1 MVNASRDRAVRA
13 IDWTGEHVVTRVHT
27 VRRRM
32 DMAMLR
38 GQARLES
45 PRVDRYFP
53 WFLAALAW
61 LVFSFLAL
69 TRLRDLGLPQDLGH
83 YLQALH
89 LLENGMAPQ
98 ISDFGMNLFAVQAA
112 FIFVPIIWLTRLF
125 PPAETML
132 VLQAFALALAVVPL
146 WRITRQPGNLRIGA
160 AGALVAAYF
169 FHPSVQNLNLAG
181 FHPEAFA
188 LPALLA
194 AYLQGQKERW
204 WVVSLLAFLVVVAR
218 SDLGLAVMALG
229 LVFVGEERRNP
240 GWFLASFGLLW
251 FLIMGFFIQPLMG
264 LGEYPH
270 LVEFAAY
277 GDGVFGVIGG
287 MLVHP
292 LVVLGD
298 LFERSSFEKVM
309 LLVAPVLFLPLVRMR
324 YIAPVLPLLAF
335 FLLADVSSGGRGNPE
350 QDVAILPFVFI
361 AATYALMRIGQPGVR
376 RVLVDRRV
384 LAVLA
389 LTATMFFV
397 RDAASSPYEEPWN
410 WGERDAADLARFEA
424 INEIDD
430 YDRVLAHPA
439 IFNLVAE
446 RETIRSLPLRDTSG
460 GPYLPSEDMVAG
472 IDVVVFDGPATR
484 WPVPDRKVFGEALRV
499 LGFDETF
506 TDEGIRVFVRHSES

>member
-32 DMAMLR
+32 DMAILR

-53 WFLAALAW
+53 WILAASAW
-61 LVFSFLAL
+61 LVFSLLSLA
-69 TRLRDLGLPQDLGH
+69 RLRDLGLPQDLGH

-89 LLENGMAPQ
+89 LLENGVAPQ
-98 ISDFGMNLFAVQAA
+98 VSDFGMNLFAMQAA
-112 FIFVPIIWLTRLF
+112 FLFVPIIWLTQLF
-125 PPAETML
+125 PPAETL
-132 VLQAFALALAVVPL
+132 LILQALALALAVVPL
-146 WRITRQPGNLRIGA
+146 WRITRHSGNLRIGA

-181 FHPEAFA
+181 FHPEVFA

-204 WVVSLLAFLVVVAR
+204 WAVSLLAFVVVVAR

-251 FLIMGFFIQPLMG
+251 FLIMGFFVQPLMG

-270 LVEFAAY
+270 LAEFAAY
-277 GDGVFGVIGG
+277 GEGVFGVMGG
-287 MLVHP
+287 VISHP

-309 LLVAPVLFLPLVRMR
+309 ILVAPVLFLPLVRMR
-324 YIAPVLPLLAF
+324 YVAPVLPLLGF

-397 RDAASSPYEEPWN
+397 RDAASSPYQEPWN
-410 WGERDAADLARFEA
+410 WGHRDATDIARLEA
-424 INEIDD
+424 ASGIDA

-439 IFNLVAE
+439 VFNLVAE
-446 RETIRSLPLRDTSG
+446 RETIRSLPLRDASG
-460 GPYLPSEDMVAG
+460 GPFLASDDLVLG

-484 WPVPDRKVFGEALRV
+484 WPQPDRKIFGQSLQV
-499 LGFDETF
+499 LGFEESF
-506 TDEGIRVFVRHSES
+506 NGEGIQVFVRRSGS